1 MEEVII
7 TMIISIV
14 INHQLGISILNTKLM
29 MQTLDMIDFYKTSS
43 KILIQIL
50 WIINFALMNMITI
63 MTIILR

>member
-1 MEEVII
+1 
-7 TMIISIV
+7 
-14 INHQLGISILNTKLM
+14 LGISILNTKLM

>member
-14 INHQLGISILNTKLM
+14 INHQLRISILNTKLM

-50 WIINFALMNMITI
+50 WILNFALMNMITI

>member
-14 INHQLGISILNTKLM
+14 INHQLRISILNTKLM

>member
-7 TMIISIV
+7 TMIISLV
-14 INHQLGISILNTKLM
+14 INHQLRISILNKKLM